1 MANYQN
7 ATQTSVQIAILE
19 DLEYYM
25 HQVNFKTPAYSVL
38 DIIDIKAEMNF

>member
-25 HQVNFKTPAYSVL
+25 HQVNFKTPAYSVWENVYY
-38 DIIDIKAEMNF
+38 KG